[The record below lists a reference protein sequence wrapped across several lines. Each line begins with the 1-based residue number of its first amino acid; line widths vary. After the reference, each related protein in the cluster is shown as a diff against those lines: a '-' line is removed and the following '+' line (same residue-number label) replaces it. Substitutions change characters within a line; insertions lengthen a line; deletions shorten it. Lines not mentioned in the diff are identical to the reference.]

1 MKDKPTVDY
10 KELPKATYSKA
21 EAEKAKALVA
31 KYVNKTSGN
40 YTEKAKAKTD
50 SPNSASVNQKT
61 KRGGADIKTI
71 LIKDVADMKTTL
83 IKWTIIIL
91 IAACVFYFVYPKY
104 YFRLPTNG
112 LWRANEI
119 TGTVEKYSKGKWSA
133 R

>member
-1 MKDKPTVDY
+1 MSDKPSP
-10 KELPKATYSKA
+10 E
-21 EAEKAKALVA
+21 
-31 KYVNKTSGN
+31 
-40 YTEKAKAKTD
+40 YTEMLKRYQKAHTTPIVDKAD
-50 SPNSASVNQKT
+50 SLNSASVNQKT
-61 KRGGADIKTI
+61 KQRIADIKTV
-71 LIKDVADMKTTL
+71 LIKDMADIKTTL

-119 TGTVEKYSKGKWSA
+119 TGTVENYSKGKWSV